1 MINLSPFRN
10 CTDILTALYL
20 LVQDQRRLGALIV
33 PNRDEALR
41 LAKEL
46 SIVDGNATE
55 LSKDNL
61 ITLLYEE
68 LRKW

>member
-1 MINLSPFRN
+1 M
-10 CTDILTALYL
+10 
-20 LVQDQRRLGALIV
+20 QDQRRLGALIV
-33 PNRDEALR
+33 PNKDEALQ

-55 LSKDNL
+55 LSRDNL
-61 ITLLYEE
+61 TTLLYEE